1 MQVGVARR
9 VRVFAQQAGLAEY
22 EGCGP
27 RAIIR
32 RVVVAPVTTPSAVR
46 FIDNLVTCGNN
57 ALNARRGFLWC
68 YGPTITQNIR
78 CVTLPVHVFRRIC
91 ILLHLLLLR
100 TPEQEQ
106 QYYRK
111 Q

>member
-9 VRVFAQQAGLAEY
+9 VRVFPQQAGLAEY

-27 RAIIR
+27 RAIVR

-57 ALNARRGFLWC
+57 ALDARRGFFWC
-68 YGPTITQNIR
+68 YGPTITQ
-78 CVTLPVHVFRRIC
+78 HVCRVAFAEHVSRRIC
-91 ILLHLLLLR
+91 ILLELLLLGA
-100 TPEQEQ
+100 PAQHEQH
-106 QYYRK
+106 YRK